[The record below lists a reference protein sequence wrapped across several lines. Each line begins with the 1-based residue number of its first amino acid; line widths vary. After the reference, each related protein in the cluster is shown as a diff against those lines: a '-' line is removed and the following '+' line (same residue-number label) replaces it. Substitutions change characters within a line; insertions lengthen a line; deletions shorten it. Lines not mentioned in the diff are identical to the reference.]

1 MYTSARAPLAGSD
14 RYRYQITSTRVQLY
28 RYWYYTHNDRQP
40 SPTISNIQKGGKFSL
55 LKRAFTYDEAAYEGP
70 VTLLIAVK
78 AE

>member
-1 MYTSARAPLAGSD
+1 MGSIPTSVHIDKIFQYVLNLVSR
-14 RYRYQITSTRVQLY
+14 
-28 RYWYYTHNDRQP
+28 
-40 SPTISNIQKGGKFSL
+40 ISNIQKGGKFSL